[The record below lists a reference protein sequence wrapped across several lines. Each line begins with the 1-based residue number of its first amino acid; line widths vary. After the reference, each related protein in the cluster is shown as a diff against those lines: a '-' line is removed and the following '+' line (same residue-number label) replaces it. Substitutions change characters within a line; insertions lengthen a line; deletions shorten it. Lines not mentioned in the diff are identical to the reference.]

1 MSRDDSSVSCDAR
14 AIGALVVRSPRCAA
28 PRAKPC
34 FAGPEVGAYSGARDY
49 LYQTCLCLPQRTDTL
64 TLIASQAV
72 FEMEVI
78 AFTGAF
84 PTGPDLAP
92 PDGGVPSFLVQHR
105 GMHRKQRLTAE
116 LSTGSSSLD

>member
-49 LYQTCLCLPQRTDTL
+49 LYQTCLCLPQRTDIL

-84 PTGPDLAP
+84 PTGPESCSARRWCSIIPCTASRYAP
-92 PDGGVPSFLVQHR
+92 EAAPHS
-105 GMHRKQRLTAE
+105 
-116 LSTGSSSLD
+116 